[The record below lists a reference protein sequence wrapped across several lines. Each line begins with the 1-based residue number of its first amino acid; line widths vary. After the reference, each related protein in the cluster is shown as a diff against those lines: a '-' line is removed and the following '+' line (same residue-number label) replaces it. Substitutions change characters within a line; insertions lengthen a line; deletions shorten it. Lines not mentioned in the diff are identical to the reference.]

1 MKHKLIAFT
10 ISAVM
15 LSGLPVM
22 AADTVLSE
30 NSRQITVTETVTP
43 ETEAILMVIK
53 AGEEIDNDDALYA
66 MLTAVSDSEGK
77 IKWEFSMPD
86 VRNDLPTD
94 GEYDLYIKENGN
106 TLKQYEIENVVRA
119 HIELYANLLKEK

>member
-15 LSGLPVM
+15 LSGLPVI
-22 AADTVLSE
+22 AADTVLSD

-77 IKWEFSMPD
+77 IKWEFSMSD

-94 GEYDLYIKENGN
+94 GEYDLYIDDGFLERG
-106 TLKQYEIENVVRA
+106 ISCA
-119 HIELYANLLKEK
+119 C